1 MALSMIKSQTE
12 SDLTQEIA
20 ADQFSECDRGLGSS
34 TDGTELG
41 AVARKRKAPGI
52 QHNAYKWRLQV
63 PFWVTTKALEFAA
76 LRSPDGWMFTL
87 RPYSIVSLDSQV
99 INYTTC
105 GNIQGLQ
112 DLFASNQASPFDRV
126 DGNGMTLL
134 HVSRN
139 SMIHFR
145 TVN

>member
-12 SDLTQEIA
+12 SDPIQEIA
-20 ADQFSECDRGLGSS
+20 TNQFNECDRGLGPS

-52 QHNAYKWRLQV
+52 QHNAYTWRLQV

-76 LRSPDGWMFTL
+76 LRAPHGWTFTL
-87 RPYSIVSLDSQV
+87 RAYGIVSVDSQV
-99 INYTTC
+99 ISYTMQ

-139 SMIHFR
+139 SIIHFQ
-145 TVN
+145 TAN